1 MGEELLWE
9 GVKEEQRE
17 NLNEKLINVIAITNN
32 IFIYFKYNREN
43 LCREKETGR
52 DKKLNFTKLEKDESL
67 QVERPNHVPKD
78 R

>member
-43 LCREKETGR
+43 CAER
-52 DKKLNFTKLEKDESL
+52 KKLEEIRN
-67 QVERPNHVPKD
+67 
-78 R
+78 